1 MKFSFQRGSSDKA
14 VMAFTQGMLVSFFF
28 QLVLR

>member
-14 VMAFTQGMLVSFFF
+14 VMAFTQGMLVSFF